1 MECLTHRST
10 TPCGQLPLHT
20 PPVGGSENRWPVST
34 QIKVSESSDQRKST
48 HSSFSTLSE
57 KQEEALTTQAGVFQD
72 PKKANK
78 LNNSATNGSKKME
91 KVCPKKVQDSHS
103 LSSKVNR
110 S

>member
-10 TPCGQLPLHT
+10 TPSGQLPLHT
-20 PPVGGSENRWPVST
+20 PHVGGSENRWPVST
-34 QIKVSESSDQRKST
+34 QKKASEL
-48 HSSFSTLSE
+48 SFSTLSE
-57 KQEEALTTQAGVFQD
+57 KQEEALTTRAGIFQD

-91 KVCPKKVQDSHS
+91 KVCPKKVRDSHR

-110 S
+110 SYLSHEGS